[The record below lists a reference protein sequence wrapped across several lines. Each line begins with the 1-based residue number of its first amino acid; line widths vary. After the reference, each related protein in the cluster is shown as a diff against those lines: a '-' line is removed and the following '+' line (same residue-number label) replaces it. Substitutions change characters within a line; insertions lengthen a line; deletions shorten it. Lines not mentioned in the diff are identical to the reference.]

1 MLHILLLILKII
13 GIVLTVVLGII
24 LFFCAVVLF
33 MPVRYKI
40 DGEGT
45 GDWKDVHIQICFS
58 WFLHLISGYAL
69 YEEKEFSWQCRIFWK
84 KLNQRKSESKSKVK
98 KEKSVRKEI
107 KKQETAKS
115 QKSHAQKTPE
125 IEESKVQ
132 ESSEIQENPQT
143 AENENGR
150 NRKKQNVYQKIKYT
164 IQNICA
170 KIKHM
175 IEQKEKLTDFIN
187 DEVHGNA
194 FRRVK
199 KEVFRLVRFLR
210 PKRFQMYLRYGFED
224 PCMTG
229 KVLAGLSVLYPFYGD
244 GIEIFPDFEEL
255 VLEGTL
261 KVKGRIYGIHFI
273 IILWNLYFDKHVR
286 LTYKHVKE
294 FEL

>member
-13 GIVLTVVLGII
+13 GIVLAVVLGII

-84 KLNQRKSESKSKVK
+84 KLNQRKGKSK
-98 KEKSVRKEI
+98 KERSAHKEI
-107 KKQETAKS
+107 KKQDTTRRQDSKT
-115 QKSHAQKTPE
+115 QKVSK
-125 IEESKVQ
+125 IKKSKVQ
-132 ESSEIQENPQT
+132 KSSEIQEKTQIE
-143 AENENGR
+143 ENEKR
-150 NRKKQNVYQKIKYT
+150 QNRKKQNVFQKLKYT

-170 KIKHM
+170 KIKLM
-175 IEQKEKLTDFIN
+175 IEKKEKLTDFIN
-187 DEVHGNA
+187 DKVHRNA

-199 KEVFRLVRFLR
+199 KEVFRLGRALR
-210 PKRFQMYLRYGFED
+210 PKRLQLYLRYGFED

-229 KVLAGLSVLYPFYGD
+229 KVLVGLSVLYPFYGD
-244 GIEIFPDFEEL
+244 GIEIFPDFEEP